1 MSGPPL
7 TRAPSSGGVVVR
19 VGGPVVIARG
29 LRAALYDVV
38 YVGQARLPG
47 EVIRLDG
54 GDAVVQL
61 YEDAS
66 GVRAGELVRSSDAP
80 MRAELGPGLLGRIFD
95 GTQRPLEVLARR
107 GEDSFAI
114 ATVPRG
120 AAPPVL
126 DRQRTWEFE
135 PTVETGEAVGP
146 GDVLGVLD
154 ETPAIQHR
162 VLVPYPI
169 SGKVSNVRAGPLR
182 VEEPV
187 ASVDGT
193 PVAMLRRRPVR
204 ERAPVARMLDP
215 DTPLVTGQRV
225 IDTLFP
231 LARGGTATIPGGFGT
246 GKTVLE
252 HTLAKWSDANVVVYV
267 ACGERGNELSEV
279 LAEFRELIDP
289 LSGAP
294 LMDRTIIVANTS
306 NMPVAARESSIYTGI
321 TLAEYYR
328 DQGYDVALLADSTS
342 RWGEALREVS
352 SRLEE
357 MPAEEGYP
365 AYLPTRLAEFYGRAG
380 SVVCLG
386 RDARRGSVSIV
397 GAVSP
402 PGGDFSEPVTQH
414 SLRLAGTFWA
424 LDTGLA
430 RQRHFPAIDW
440 GRSYALYRVGDWFD
454 REVAPGW
461 GVQRQWALDLFQ
473 REHALLAIVQ
483 LLGTDALAPPEQVVL
498 RTGRLLREDFLQQSS
513 FDERDATCPPAKQFL
528 MLEVIR
534 RAHEAMTA
542 AVARGVDPQAA
553 AAATA
558 LTEVGHMRS
567 WSPDETPHRAPE
579 LAARIE
585 QELEAL

>member
-1 MSGPPL
+1 MSP
-7 TRAPSSGGVVVR
+7 APGMHAALDGGVVVR
-19 VGGPVVIARG
+19 VGGPVVVARA

-38 YVGQARLPG
+38 YVGHARLPG
-47 EVIRLDG
+47 EVIRLESR
-54 GDAVVQL
+54 DAVIQL

-66 GVRAGELVRSSDAP
+66 GVRPGEPVHSSNAP

-107 GEDSFAI
+107 GEDSFASP
-114 ATVPRG
+114 TVPRG

-126 DRQRTWEFE
+126 DRRRTWEFE
-135 PTVETGEAVGP
+135 PTVEAGDAVGP
-146 GDVLGVLD
+146 GDVLGVVD

-162 VLVPYPI
+162 VLVPYPL
-169 SGKVSNVRAGPLR
+169 SGTVSNVRAGPLR
-182 VEEPV
+182 VDEPV
-187 ASVDGT
+187 ASIDRV
-193 PVAMLRRRPVR
+193 PVAMLRSRPVR
-204 ERAPVARMLDP
+204 EPARVARLLDP
-215 DTPLVTGQRV
+215 DTPLITGQRV

-252 HTLAKWSDANVVVYV
+252 HTLAKWSDAHVVVYV

-279 LAEFRELIDP
+279 LAEFRELVDP

-440 GRSYALYRVGDWFD
+440 GRSYALYRLDDWFD

-461 GVQRQWALDLFQ
+461 ARQRQWALDLFA

-483 LLGTDALAPPEQVVL
+483 LLGTDALAPPEQIVL

-534 RAHEAMTA
+534 RAHEAMSA
-542 AVARGVDPQAA
+542 AVARGVGAETV
-553 AAATA
+553 TA
-558 LTEVGHMRS
+558 VASLAEVGQMRS
-567 WSPDETPHRAPE
+567 WRPDETPRRAPG

-585 QELEAL
+585 QEVEAL